1 MNTQQIIKELNASI
15 ATEWVCSL
23 RYRLHSFMAEG
34 LSSGEIAEEF
44 MEHAEDEAGHAD
56 QLAQRVAE
64 LGGVPQ
70 LDPAGFAALSH
81 VRFLPGN
88 EIEDMI
94 QIDLEAEQK
103 AVDLYKKLAQK
114 IGMSDPTTR
123 RLIEEILA
131 KEEEHAYDL
140 FSLLNGRETE
150 EAD

>member
-70 LDPAGFAALSH
+70 LDPASFTALSH
-81 VRFLPGN
+81 VQFLPGD

-131 KEEEHAYDL
+131 KEETHAYDL